1 MIRIDKAS
9 QLEAKEYVLNKTM
22 IRPKTTIWSPVLW
35 LVFLIFVGSG
45 IGIVVTKIF
54 DIYFQLTITQS
65 IIFIVGS
72 IVILLLLGMRR
83 ELILCIKCYQHY
95 APEEYRRLCL
105 CKPTCSEYALIVLKK
120 YNFMKA
126 IYLIYIRLT
135 KTCRDTY
142 KIDYP

>member
-1 MIRIDKAS
+1 MIRLDKKS

-22 IRPKTTIWSPVLW
+22 MRPKTTIWSPVL
-35 LVFLIFVGSG
+35 LLMFLIFVGSS
-45 IGIVVTKIF
+45 IGFVIAKIF
-54 DIYFQLTITQS
+54 DVYFSSNVTRS

-72 IVILLLLGMRR
+72 VVLLLLFGMRR
-83 ELILCIKCYQHY
+83 VLILCVECYQHY

-120 YNFMKA
+120 YNFIKA